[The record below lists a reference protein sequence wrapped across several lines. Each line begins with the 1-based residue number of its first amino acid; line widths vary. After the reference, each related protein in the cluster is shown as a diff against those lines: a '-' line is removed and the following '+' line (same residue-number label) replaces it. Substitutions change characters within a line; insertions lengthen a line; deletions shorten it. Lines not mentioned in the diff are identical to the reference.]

1 MKKINVLK
9 NPPQSPFAK
18 GGEVIPLF
26 SKEGLGEISWNFRLK
41 SLGFLCCLFVVLF
54 FLTGCSLHQSKIT
67 EPLLEVPAVYSQGTE
82 TPALPAD
89 KWWEEFGDER
99 LNSLIEEALKNNLD
113 IAQAYERLNQSLASL
128 GIAGSSQWPSL
139 NIEGSGGRAR
149 QAGALGPVRG
159 DTYRLSAAASY
170 EIDIWQKIKSKND
183 AARFDMLASEQDLRA
198 LFISISAQVADLYYL
213 AVEQKAQIELS
224 DRTIDSFQ
232 DTLERVERRYRA
244 GLVSTIDV
252 YQSRQ
257 NLAGAKAKRPVFEAA
272 MVTAL
277 NSVSVLAGRF
287 PEGKSGTIMD
297 ELKSAPV
304 FPEGVPS
311 QLLSRRP
318 DVKAAFLRIQASDKR
333 VAEAIADRFPTF
345 NLTGTYGG
353 SDDRVGTIL
362 DSPNIFWNILLQ
374 AAQPVFDAGRR
385 KAEVERTEAVFRE
398 NLAKY
403 YQAVL
408 NAFREVE
415 DALVKSRTSEER
427 IEMLNENVAASENSY
442 RLALSN
448 YMQGLT
454 DYLPVLTEQ
463 LRHFTVKSNL
473 LSAKRQLISDRI
485 QLARALGG
493 GEDNYELRITNK
505 EKRKKKKEKRK
516 TEEVSL

>member
-1 MKKINVLK
+1 MLII
-9 NPPQSPFAK
+9 A
-18 GGEVIPLF
+18 VI
-26 SKEGLGEISWNFRLK
+26 
-41 SLGFLCCLFVVLF
+41 
-54 FLTGCSLHQSKIT
+54 LTGCSLHQSKVT
-67 EPLLEVPAVYSQGTE
+67 EPLFEVPAAYSQGKE
-82 TPALPAD
+82 TYALHEG
-89 KWWEEFGDER
+89 KWWEDFGDER
-99 LNSLIEEALKNNLD
+99 LNSLIEEALKHNLD

-128 GIAGSSQWPSL
+128 GVAGSSQWPSL
-139 NIEGSGGRAR
+139 NIKGSGGRAR
-149 QAGALGPVRG
+149 QSGALGPVRG
-159 DTYRLSAAASY
+159 DTYSLSAAASY

-183 AARFDMLASEQDLRA
+183 AARFDMLASEQDLRS

-213 AVEQKAQIELS
+213 LIEQNAQIELS
-224 DRTIDSFQ
+224 DRTIESFQ

-257 NLAGAKAKRPVFEAA
+257 NLAGAKAKRPLFESG

-277 NSVSVLAGRF
+277 NSISVLAGRF
-287 PEGKSGTIMD
+287 PMGKSGVIMD

-304 FPEGVPS
+304 FPEGIPS

-318 DVKAAFLRIQASDKR
+318 DVKAVFLRLQASDKR
-333 VAEAIADRFPTF
+333 IAEAIADRFPTF
-345 NLTGTYGG
+345 NITGNYGG
-353 SDDRVGTIL
+353 SSDRVRTIL

-385 KAEVERTEAVFRE
+385 KAEVERTKSVFRE

-403 YQAVL
+403 HQAVL
-408 NAFREVE
+408 NAFKEVE

-427 IEMLNENVAASENSY
+427 IKMLKENVAASENSH

-463 LRHFTVKSNL
+463 LNHFTVKSNL
-473 LSAKRQLISDRI
+473 LSAKRQLISNRI

-493 GEDNYELRITNK
+493 EWVNEKKITNYK
-505 EKRKKKKEKRK
+505 
-516 TEEVSL
+516 